1 MASTSFKEN
10 IIGSRNYKTISAMVL
25 LFLGGSSFFFV
36 GIGSYFKIN
45 RIFDFSVIQY
55 IPQGILMLFYGTLA
69 LTFGVYLL
77 LTLIWD
83 VGSGYNR
90 ICKEEEIVYILRKN
104 FPGKNS
110 FYFFSYPFKIIK
122 QIKLLKK
129 DGINPRTNILL
140 VLKDKREIPLYPP
153 QFLLK
158 PTEMEKKA
166 INLSTL
172 LKVPVETKI
181 VS

>member
-1 MASTSFKEN
+1 MTNISFKEN
-10 IIGSRNYKTISAMVL
+10 IIGSRNYKTISVMLL
-25 LFLGGSSFFFV
+25 LFMGGGSFFFV
-36 GIGSYFKIN
+36 GIESYFKV
-45 RIFDFSVIQY
+45 FDFSSIQY

-69 LTFGVYLL
+69 LIFASYLL

-83 VGSGYNR
+83 VGSGYNQ
-90 ICKEEEIVYILRKN
+90 IFKEEQIIYMVRKN
-104 FPGKNS
+104 FPGKNN

-129 DGINPRTNILL
+129 DGLNPRINILL

-153 QFLLK
+153 QYSLK
-158 PTEMEKKA
+158 LTEMEKKA
-166 INLSTL
+166 INLSSI